1 MKKIITLAMLCAIAA
16 VYLSC
21 RQGTAPDEGKKM
33 GTEISPK
40 VTGFLGND
48 IIDVL
53 RSPDRVESYKVK
65 FQKTG
70 KGNNM
75 GGYPVTAK
83 GSDLAPKQIERL
95 QAILFDANTYLFD
108 VVKKCLFLPEY
119 AYRFV
124 RGDKNVI
131 VLVCYSC
138 EELTFVFEGRE
149 LLEDF
154 NNATPRM
161 RALTAELFSQGGKKP

>member
-1 MKKIITLAMLCAIAA
+1 MKKTITLAMLCMVA
-16 VYLSC
+16 VVLLSC

-33 GTEISPK
+33 GTDISPK
-40 VTGFLGND
+40 VMEFLGND
-48 IIDVL
+48 IIDIL
-53 RSPDRVESYKVK
+53 KNPDKVESYRVK

-70 KGNNM
+70 KGSNL

-83 GSDLAPKQIERL
+83 GPELAPKQIERL

-119 AYRFV
+119 AYRFI
-124 RGDKNVI
+124 RGDKQVI

-161 RALTAELFSQGGKKP
+161 RALTGELFNQEGKRP

>member
-1 MKKIITLAMLCAIAA
+1 MKKTIALAILCAAA
-16 VYLSC
+16 AMVLSC
-21 RQGTAPDEGKKM
+21 RQGTVPDEGKKM
-33 GTEISPK
+33 ETEISPK

-48 IIDVL
+48 IIDIIK
-53 RSPDRVESYKVK
+53 SPEKVESYRVK

-70 KGNNM
+70 KGTTM
-75 GGYPVTAK
+75 GGYPVTAQ
-83 GSDLAPKQIERL
+83 GPDLAPKQIERL
-95 QAILFDANTYLFD
+95 QAILLDANTYLFD

-124 RGDKNVI
+124 RGGKNVI

-161 RALTAELFSQGGKKP
+161 RALTGELFSQGGKRP